1 MTRKSW
7 RLKYGITILIV
18 ILLLV
23 LFRLPAVNSKV
34 KNFFYVLSSPIQKSL
49 WQLST
54 DVSRFLETIENIK
67 KLSKE
72 NEELKNKNQELLSRI
87 AIFEEKEKEN
97 EKLRTALGIEPE
109 EKFKLI
115 LAEVISK
122 DISED
127 TILINKGSKD
137 GLSLA
142 MPVLTESR
150 ALLGRVSEVYDRFS
164 KVILISNK
172 NSSFDAK
179 IQGKDIFGVIKG
191 KGNFSLL
198 MDLIPKGKEFKEG
211 DTVVTAVLGGAFPEG
226 ILVGEISRIRKND
239 ADPFDQAEIK
249 PAFDIKKIEDLFI
262 IVDY

>member
-1 MTRKSW
+1 M
-7 RLKYGITILIV
+7 IV

-127 TILINKGSKD
+127 MILINKGSKD

-142 MPVLTESR
+142 TPVLTESR

-179 IQGKDIFGVIKG
+179 IQGKDVFGVIKG
-191 KGNFSLL
+191 NNSYSCHPYF
-198 MDLIPKGKEFKEG
+198 
-211 DTVVTAVLGGAFPEG
+211 
-226 ILVGEISRIRKND
+226 
-239 ADPFDQAEIK
+239 
-249 PAFDIKKIEDLFI
+249 
-262 IVDY
+262 